1 MHVWAIVS
9 AGGCPEHSG
18 HLILRECLDRQL
30 TFFNKVLKRNYSFF
44 LPIAGRSAVVGGT
57 MPLAR

>member
-1 MHVWAIVS
+1 MPNQGSHRPTVKPLEI
-9 AGGCPEHSG
+9 GGGS
-18 HLILRECLDRQL
+18 
-30 TFFNKVLKRNYSFF
+30 LKRNYSFF